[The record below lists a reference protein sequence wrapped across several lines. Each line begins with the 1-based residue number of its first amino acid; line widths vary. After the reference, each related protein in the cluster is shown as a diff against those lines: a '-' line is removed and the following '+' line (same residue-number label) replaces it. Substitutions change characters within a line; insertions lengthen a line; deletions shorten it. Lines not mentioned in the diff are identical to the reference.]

1 MTNTI
6 STNVTSAAS
15 INPDGK
21 KVRCKMDNYILLT
34 FLVETTLLFIIAIIC
49 YYYAKHM
56 SKQENIG
63 TLTI

>member
-1 MTNTI
+1 
-6 STNVTSAAS
+6 
-15 INPDGK
+15 
-21 KVRCKMDNYILLT
+21 MDNYILLT